1 MEWEHHSIATTI
13 GGDKLEPIDLA
24 RLIVDTLTDK
34 KGQDILMLE
43 IGEISVLADYFVICS
58 GASDRQIRAL
68 LSSVREDTKKLQV
81 PPLSVEGEPASG
93 WVLMDYGTV
102 IVHLFAPEMRIFYD
116 LEELW
121 REARVVVRIQ

>member
-1 MEWEHHSIATTI
+1 
-13 GGDKLEPIDLA
+13 
-24 RLIVDTLTDK
+24 
-34 KGQDILMLE
+34 MLE